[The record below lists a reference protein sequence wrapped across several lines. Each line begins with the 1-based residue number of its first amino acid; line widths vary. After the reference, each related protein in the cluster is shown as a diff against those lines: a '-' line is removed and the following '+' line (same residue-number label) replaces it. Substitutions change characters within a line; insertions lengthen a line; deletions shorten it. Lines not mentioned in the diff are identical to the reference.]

1 MPKSANTIAAALWPA
16 SGSRELLRDALLVVA
31 GSLLMTL
38 AAKIQVPFWPV
49 PMSMQSGAMLLI
61 GAAYGGRLAA
71 LSIGFY
77 LLQGAFGLA
86 VFAGGGGLAY
96 LAGPTG
102 GYLVGFLLGAAAL
115 GHLVER
121 GAGRSVLDLLFCMLV
136 AEVILFGLGIAW
148 LTTLIGFEKAIAAG
162 LVPFLPGEALKLAL
176 ATVLVRG
183 FWLVARRDA

>member
-1 MPKSANTIAAALWPA
+1 MPKSANTITAALWPA
-16 SGSRELLRDALLVVA
+16 AGSRDLVRDALLVVA

-38 AAKIQVPFWPV
+38 AAKVQVPFWPV
-49 PMSMQSGAMLLI
+49 PMSMQTAAVMLI

-77 LLQGAFGLA
+77 LLQGALGLP

-102 GYLVGFLLGAAAL
+102 GYLVGFLVAGTVLGY
-115 GHLVER
+115 LVER
-121 GAGRSVLDLLFCMLV
+121 GAARSVLDLMFCLMV
-136 AEVILFGLGIAW
+136 AEAILFGLGIAW
-148 LTTLIGFEKAIAAG
+148 LANLVGFEKAIAAG
-162 LVPFLPGEALKLAL
+162 LVPFLPGEVLKIALSIAL
-176 ATVLVRG
+176 IRG